1 MRAVPGIV
9 ELRNG
14 GTFPE
19 VFPLENRGRELV
31 KQKELYSEAFMIAW
45 EHIEEMGGF
54 ARDEREKGDEP
65 MKAKI
70 YELMEAGETDTMALA
85 TNASHGSATKHK
97 LTDPLTGC

>member
-1 MRAVPGIV
+1 M
-9 ELRNG
+9 
-14 GTFPE
+14 
-19 VFPLENRGRELV
+19 

-54 ARDEREKGDEP
+54 TRDEREKGYEP

-85 TNASHGSATKHK
+85 TNALAWFRDKAQIDRSANRVLSRNK
-97 LTDPLTGC
+97 P